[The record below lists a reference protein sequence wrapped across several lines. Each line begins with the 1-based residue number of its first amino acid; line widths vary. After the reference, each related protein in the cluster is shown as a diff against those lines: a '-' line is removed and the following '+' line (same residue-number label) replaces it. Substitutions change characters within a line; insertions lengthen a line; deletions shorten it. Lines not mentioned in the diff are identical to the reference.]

1 MASPMVWD
9 FKNLTELHDAANGW
23 LRQAMFNERSKR
35 WRKVID
41 CYQKLIWAINRE
53 NLPDEYEP
61 PSGYNM
67 LLYELYFHLGVA
79 YQHVG
84 ERRKAVSEFT
94 KAIEAVSL
102 PKNGCLAG
110 CLMNSCLQTPIYAR
124 RAFAKATVGDLKGSL
139 KDAEKAVV
147 LDSKNPAVYCI
158 RAIVWNMVNNVT
170 MGLKDL
176 DTALKLNSSH
186 LCSLVLKSSLTKP
199 IKKWF
204 SIESA
209 EKAKMNKYGLKAKR
223 LNPEMETY
231 LNVDTF
237 NHPCILEF
245 YDKFLFALSVPHTIT
260 VINLEPDK
268 PSKTHIES
276 DPNLYKSPAS
286 KRPFSA
292 PCTSVTNQREPF
304 RCGTPT
310 IAEYNKISFRRRL
323 DYGEAVRK
331 HVSRPKSA
339 TDFFSQLEKQ
349 REREANMRRA
359 LSRMSAQQGRT
370 QPQTFDT
377 QNILMMARP
386 QTAAA
391 QPTSHLQSVPS
402 TASSPHNGMS
412 TSLTTVILD
421 TSKKSTATKKFEMK
435 TPTNYTIPVF
445 QALNIKDAPRMYY
458 KPWKGDKLPVAE
470 IPNRPKT
477 PIFK

>member
-1 MASPMVWD
+1 MKHKQNQEENTVDEIVWD
-9 FKNLTELHDAANGW
+9 FKNFTELHVIANGW
-23 LRQAMFNERSKR
+23 LQEAMLNERNKR

-41 CYQKLIWAINRE
+41 CYQKLFWAIDRA

-84 ERRKAVSEFT
+84 EQRKAVSEFT

-124 RAFAKATVGDLKGSL
+124 RAFAKATVGDLKGAL

-158 RAIVWNMVNNVT
+158 RALVWNMMNSIT

-199 IKKWF
+199 I
-204 SIESA
+204 
-209 EKAKMNKYGLKAKR
+209 AKR
-223 LNPEMETY
+223 LNPESETY

-310 IAEYNKISFRRRL
+310 VAEHNKISFRRRL

-359 LSRMSAQQGRT
+359 LSRMSAQQVRT
-370 QPQTFDT
+370 QPTTADT
-377 QNILMMARP
+377 QSFVMRVRP
-386 QTAAA
+386 QMAAA
-391 QPTSHLQSVPS
+391 RLTSPLTSVPS
-402 TASSPHNGMS
+402 KVVSSPDGIS
-412 TSLTTVILD
+412 TSIATVILD
-421 TSKKSTATKKFEMK
+421 TSKKSPTTKKFEIK

-458 KPWKGDKLPVAE
+458 KPWNGDKLPVAE